1 MGVAPGLADGQF
13 RREGKRAEEA
23 GWRWAE
29 EAEPQKPNLYRL
41 NQQVGWYPHAELW
54 EVWIWNRYRHVGM
67 VPGLVDG
74 HFRREGKRAEEAGKR
89 WAEDAEP
96 QKPNLYKLNQQVDQM
111 KKKGRRHRH
120 HTIPSMFAHA
130 FP

>member
-13 RREGKRAEEA
+13 RLEGKRAEEA

-41 NQQVGWYPHAELW
+41 NQQV
-54 EVWIWNRYRHVGM
+54 
-67 VPGLVDG
+67 
-74 HFRREGKRAEEAGKR
+74 
-89 WAEDAEP
+89 
-96 QKPNLYKLNQQVDQM
+96 DQM

-120 HTIPSMFAHA
+120 RTIPQVFAHA
-130 FP
+130 FHQ